1 MKQKEQRA
9 SLRPVMFQ
17 GRYPGRKDLTGQAMK
32 PGESCLLPLS
42 AQQKEYTMLNT
53 RIDVEYVRQ
62 ELPGATTCLYLNTAT
77 IGPLPRCVPQAIEE
91 WLHNEWTHGR
101 LGMDA
106 YAAMAEVYGQAR
118 SAAARLLHVESEEIA
133 LTENTSEGLNIICH
147 GLNWQPGDE
156 VIFTNHEQISV
167 ISLLYHL
174 RDRYGISLG
183 IADLGAEGDRP
194 AEEAIA
200 ALITPRTRL
209 IVLSHVSFM
218 TGAVINVS
226 AVAELAHRSDILV
239 LVDGAQSAGAIPL
252 DIQAS
257 GVDFFAFPMQ
267 KWLYG
272 PDGTGA
278 LYVRHEV
285 LERVQPTYIGWC
297 LLKFE
302 AGGKWGFHD
311 SARRFELG
319 GRQTAAVCGQTAS
332 LRWLEETVGYPW
344 IFERISSLNSYAYDA
359 LRRLPGLAFLTPR
372 PGSSGLLSFTLE
384 GYNAETVAHW
394 LQDEH
399 KIYVRAVPQQ
409 NSLRISTGFYNT
421 EEEIDHLART
431 LQKVHTI

>member
-1 MKQKEQRA
+1 
-9 SLRPVMFQ
+9 
-17 GRYPGRKDLTGQAMK
+17 
-32 PGESCLLPLS
+32 
-42 AQQKEYTMLNT
+42 MLNT
-53 RIDVEYVRQ
+53 EIDVAYVRQ

-77 IGPLPRCVPQAIEE
+77 IGPLPLCVPQAIGE
-91 WLHNEWTHGR
+91 WLQNEWSKGR

-106 YAAMAEVYGQAR
+106 YAAMAEVYAEAR
-118 SAAARLLHVESEEIA
+118 RYAARLLHADNEEIA

-174 RDRYGISLG
+174 RDRYGITLRL
-183 IADLGAEGDRP
+183 ADLGPGGGRP
-194 AEEAIA
+194 AEEAVA
-200 ALITPRTRL
+200 ELITPRTRL

-218 TGAVINVS
+218 TGAVVDVS
-226 AVAELAHRSDILV
+226 AVAALAHQSDILV

-252 DIQAS
+252 DVKAL

-278 LYVRHEV
+278 LYVRREA
-285 LERVQPTYIGWC
+285 LERVQPTYVGWC
-297 LLKFE
+297 LLQFG
-302 AGGKWGFHD
+302 AGGTWSFHD

-319 GRQTAAVCGQTAS
+319 GRQTAAVCGQSAS
-332 LRWLEETVGYPW
+332 LRWLEQTIGYPW
-344 IFERISSLNSYAYDA
+344 IFERISFLNSYAYDA
-359 LRRLPGLAFLTPR
+359 LKDLTGLTVLTPQ
-372 PGSSGLLSFTLE
+372 PGSSGLLSFTLD

-394 LQDEH
+394 LQHEH
-399 KIYVRAVPQQ
+399 NIYVRAVPQQ
-409 NSLRISTGFYNT
+409 NSVRISTSFYNT
-421 EEEIDHLART
+421 EEEIDFLVRT

>member
-1 MKQKEQRA
+1 
-9 SLRPVMFQ
+9 
-17 GRYPGRKDLTGQAMK
+17 
-32 PGESCLLPLS
+32 
-42 AQQKEYTMLNT
+42 MLNT
-53 RIDVEYVRQ
+53 KIDVAYVRQ

-77 IGPLPRCVPQAIEE
+77 IGPLPLCVPQAMGE
-91 WLHNEWTHGR
+91 WLQNEWNNGR

-106 YAAMAEVYGQAR
+106 YAAMAEVYAEAR
-118 SAAARLLHVESEEIA
+118 SYAARVLHVESEEIA

-147 GLNWQPGDE
+147 GLNWQAGDE

-174 RDRYGISLG
+174 RDRYGISLCL
-183 IADLGAEGDRP
+183 ADLGVSGDRP

-200 ALITPRTRL
+200 ELITPRTRL

-218 TGAVINVS
+218 TGAVVDVR
-226 AVAELAHRSDILV
+226 AVAELAHRSGILV

-252 DIQAS
+252 DVRAL

-278 LYVRHEV
+278 LYVRRES
-285 LERVQPTYIGWC
+285 LELVQPTYIGWC
-297 LLKFE
+297 MLKFE

-319 GRQTAAVCGQTAS
+319 GRQTAAVCGQIAS
-332 LRWLEETVGYPW
+332 LRWLEETIGYPW
-344 IFERISSLNSYAYDA
+344 IFERISSLNSYAYNA
-359 LRRLPGLAFLTPR
+359 LRTLAGLTVLTPQ
-372 PGSSGLLSFTLE
+372 PGASGLLSFTLA

-399 KIYVRAVPQQ
+399 NIYVRAVPQQ

-421 EEEIDHLART
+421 EEEIDDLART
-431 LQKVHTI
+431 LQKVHTL